1 SRVRGDFQARF
12 CERLRVKFPLPTRL
26 LDRYHKLKMSRI
38 TNKPHLIFWLSIP
51 LIMLSGFVSST
62 ENLVINK
69 YDTYYVFSLTDLNI
83 LISILFAIIGLG
95 YWIMLKANRKLSKW
109 LNLTH
114 IALTFGGILLIW
126 VLPQLYRES
135 IVEFDF
141 NENLTLAIYSIAFI
155 AIVGQIIFPINIIG
169 GLIKNK
175 TSG

>member
-1 SRVRGDFQARF
+1 
-12 CERLRVKFPLPTRL
+12 
-26 LDRYHKLKMSRI
+26 MSRI

-62 ENLVINK
+62 ENLVVNK
-69 YDTYYVFSLTDLNI
+69 YDTYYVFSLTELNI

-95 YWIMLKANRKLSKW
+95 YWIMLKTNRKLSKW

-126 VLPQLYRES
+126 VLSQLYRES

-141 NENLTLAIYSIAFI
+141 NENLTLAIYSIALI
-155 AIVGQIIFPINIIG
+155 AVVGQIIFPINIIS

>member
-1 SRVRGDFQARF
+1 
-12 CERLRVKFPLPTRL
+12 
-26 LDRYHKLKMSRI
+26 MSRI

-51 LIMLSGFVSST
+51 LIMLSGFVSSI

-95 YWIMLKANRKLSKW
+95 YWIMIKANRKLSKW

-114 IALTFGGILLIW
+114 IALTFGGILIIW
-126 VLPQLYRES
+126 VFSQLYRES

-155 AIVGQIIFPINIIG
+155 AVVGQIIFPINIIIG
-169 GLIKNK
+169 FIKNK

>member
-1 SRVRGDFQARF
+1 M
-12 CERLRVKFPLPTRL
+12 KFLT
-26 LDRYHKLKMSRI
+26 D
-38 TNKPHLIFWLSIP
+38 KPHLIFWLSIP

-62 ENLVINK
+62 ENLDINIH
-69 YDTYYVFSLTDLNI
+69 DTYYVFSLTDLNI

-95 YWIMLKANRKLSKW
+95 YWIMLKAKRKLSKW

-114 IALTFGGILLIW
+114 IALNFGGILLIW
-126 VLPQLYRES
+126 VLSQLYRES

-141 NENLTLAIYSIAFI
+141 NENLTLAIYSIALI
-155 AIVGQIIFPINIIG
+155 AVVGQIIFPINIIS

>member
-1 SRVRGDFQARF
+1 
-12 CERLRVKFPLPTRL
+12 
-26 LDRYHKLKMSRI
+26 MSRI
-38 TNKPHLIFWLSIP
+38 TNKMHLIFWLSIP

-83 LISILFAIIGLG
+83 VISVLFAIIGLG
-95 YWIMLKANRKLSKW
+95 YWIMLKTNRKLSKW

-114 IALTFGGILLIW
+114 IALTFGGVLLIW
-126 VLPQLYRES
+126 VLSQLYRES

-155 AIVGQIIFPINIIG
+155 TVVGQIIFPINIIS

>member
-1 SRVRGDFQARF
+1 
-12 CERLRVKFPLPTRL
+12 
-26 LDRYHKLKMSRI
+26 MNRI

-51 LIMLSGFVSST
+51 LIMLSGFLSST

-95 YWIMLKANRKLSKW
+95 YWFMLKTNRKLSKW

-126 VLPQLYRES
+126 VLSQLYRES
-135 IVEFDF
+135 IMEFDF
-141 NENLTLAIYSIAFI
+141 NENLTLAIYSIALI
-155 AIVGQIIFPINIIG
+155 AVVGQIIFPINIIS
-169 GLIKNK
+169 GLIKK
-175 TSG
+175 EK

>member
-1 SRVRGDFQARF
+1 
-12 CERLRVKFPLPTRL
+12 
-26 LDRYHKLKMSRI
+26 MSRI

-51 LIMLSGFVSST
+51 LIMLSGFVSSV
-62 ENLVINK
+62 ENLDINIH
-69 YDTYYVFSLTDLNI
+69 DTYYVFSLTDLNI

-109 LNLTH
+109 LNLAH

-126 VLPQLYRES
+126 ILSQLYRES

-141 NENLTLAIYSIAFI
+141 NDNLTLAIYL
-155 AIVGQIIFPINIIG
+155 IVLISVIGQIIFPINIIS

>member
-1 SRVRGDFQARF
+1 
-12 CERLRVKFPLPTRL
+12 
-26 LDRYHKLKMSRI
+26 MSRI

-51 LIMLSGFVSST
+51 LIMLSGFLSST

-83 LISILFAIIGLG
+83 VISVLFAIIGLG
-95 YWIMLKANRKLSKW
+95 YWIMLKTHRKLSKW

-126 VLPQLYRES
+126 ILSQLYRES

-141 NENLTLAIYSIAFI
+141 NDNLTLAIYAIALISVF
-155 AIVGQIIFPINIIG
+155 GQIIFPINIIS

>member
-1 SRVRGDFQARF
+1 
-12 CERLRVKFPLPTRL
+12 
-26 LDRYHKLKMSRI
+26 
-38 TNKPHLIFWLSIP
+38 
-51 LIMLSGFVSST
+51 MLSGFVSST

-83 LISILFAIIGLG
+83 VISILFTIIGLG
-95 YWIMLKANRKLSKW
+95 YWIMLKTNRKLSKC

-114 IALTFGGILLIW
+114 VALTFGGILLIW
-126 VLPQLYRES
+126 ILSQLYRES

-141 NENLTLAIYSIAFI
+141 NENLTLAIYSIALI
-155 AIVGQIIFPINIIG
+155 AVFGQIIYPINIIS

>member
-1 SRVRGDFQARF
+1 
-12 CERLRVKFPLPTRL
+12 
-26 LDRYHKLKMSRI
+26 MSRI

-95 YWIMLKANRKLSKW
+95 YWIMLKTNRKLSKW
-109 LNLTH
+109 LNLAH

-126 VLPQLYRES
+126 VLSQLYRES

-141 NENLTLAIYSIAFI
+141 NDNLTLAIYSITLI
-155 AIVGQIIFPINIIG
+155 AVVGQIIFPINIIS

>member
-1 SRVRGDFQARF
+1 
-12 CERLRVKFPLPTRL
+12 
-26 LDRYHKLKMSRI
+26 MNRI

-51 LIMLSGFVSST
+51 LIMLSRFVSST
-62 ENLVINK
+62 ENLVVNK
-69 YDTYYVFSLTDLNI
+69 YDTYYVFSLTELNI

-95 YWIMLKANRKLSKW
+95 YWIMLKTNRKLSKW

-126 VLPQLYRES
+126 VLSQLYRES

-155 AIVGQIIFPINIIG
+155 AVVGQIIFPINIIS

>member
-1 SRVRGDFQARF
+1 
-12 CERLRVKFPLPTRL
+12 
-26 LDRYHKLKMSRI
+26 MSRI

-62 ENLVINK
+62 ENLVVNK

-83 LISILFAIIGLG
+83 VISILFAIIGLG

-114 IALTFGGILLIW
+114 IALTFGGILLVWI
-126 VLPQLYRES
+126 LSQLYRES

-141 NENLTLAIYSIAFI
+141 NENLTLAIYSIVLI
-155 AIVGQIIFPINIIG
+155 AVVGQIIFPINIIS

>member
-1 SRVRGDFQARF
+1 
-12 CERLRVKFPLPTRL
+12 
-26 LDRYHKLKMSRI
+26 MSKI

-51 LIMLSGFVSST
+51 LIMLSGFLSSI

-83 LISILFAIIGLG
+83 LISILFVIFGLG
-95 YWIMLKANRKLSKW
+95 YWIMLKTNRKLSKW

-126 VLPQLYRES
+126 FLSQFYRES

-141 NENLTLAIYSIAFI
+141 NENLTLAIYSLAFI
-155 AIVGQIIFPINIIG
+155 AVAGQIIFPINIIS

>member
-1 SRVRGDFQARF
+1 
-12 CERLRVKFPLPTRL
+12 
-26 LDRYHKLKMSRI
+26 MSKI

-51 LIMLSGFVSST
+51 LIILSGFVSST

-95 YWIMLKANRKLSKW
+95 YWIMLKTNGKLSKW
-109 LNLTH
+109 LNLIH
-114 IALTFGGILLIW
+114 ITLTFGGILLIW
-126 VLPQLYRES
+126 ILSQLYRES
-135 IVEFDF
+135 ILEFDI
-141 NENLTLAIYSIAFI
+141 NENLTLAIYSITLI
-155 AIVGQIIFPINIIG
+155 AVLGQIIFPINIIS